1 MVTRTKKIFVGGL
14 SAQSTLEDVKNYFE
28 QFGKVR
34 KKDKEELFELAL
46 KGCCPAYLV
55 KLTFNQ
61 PIDQNLLMLLGVI
74 LSDLSLGELVTGFVI
89 MCVQMLP
96 LYKRKVLRTY
106 TRMSKFDQGSS
117 EVSFISD

>member
-1 MVTRTKKIFVGGL
+1 MVW
-14 SAQSTLEDVKNYFE
+14 
-28 QFGKVR
+28 
-34 KKDKEELFELAL
+34 
-46 KGCCPAYLV
+46 
-55 KLTFNQ
+55 LTFNQ
-61 PIDQNLLMLLGVI
+61 PIDQDLLMLLGLI
-74 LSDLSLGELVTGFVI
+74 LSDSSLGELVTGFVI